1 MGGALAAQAWVSVAK
16 PWGKTPLARGRGATG
31 PVWLFALGV
40 AAPVVD
46 TAAGLALGHPLP
58 VTSLAVLAFLAAR
71 RGRLTVTA
79 QRVDGTWKIAAVD
92 PR

>member
-1 MGGALAAQAWVSVAK
+1 M
-16 PWGKTPLARGRGATG
+16 
-31 PVWLFALGV
+31 WLFGLGV

-79 QRVDGTWKIAAVD
+79 QRVDGT
-92 PR
+92 